1 MSGGTPT
8 AGGLMR
14 QRHSQGYASS
24 SGDDLEDDASSRI
37 RTQSPRAQL
46 PPKFSETRTW
56 IEVLENVI
64 WLGSAVF
71 IIYLGDWHSN
81 LIYILIHDG
90 RIKRIPLYLG
100 LFGVSLNVA
109 YFVYTSMLVFGVR
122 KSSER
127 WEFSSIDALPY
138 LTTVGLLS
146 FCLFCFALWPIW
158 SFLTLPLVFTLFMA
172 GMVILPY
179 MVLGTFKQQQPSDMF
194 RID

>member
-24 SGDDLEDDASSRI
+24 GDDLEDDACSR
-37 RTQSPRAQL
+37 PR
-46 PPKFSETRTW
+46 PHSPKFPSTRTW
-56 IEVLENVI
+56 IEVLENVLWI
-64 WLGSAVF
+64 ASAVF
-71 IIYLGDWHSN
+71 IIYLGDWHYN
-81 LIYILIHDG
+81 LIYILFHDG
-90 RIKRIPLYLG
+90 RIRRTPLYFG
-100 LFGVSLNVA
+100 LFGVSLNVGF
-109 YFVYTSMLVFGVR
+109 FVYTSMLVWGVR

-127 WEFSSIDALPY
+127 WELSSTDALPY
-138 LTTVGLLS
+138 VTTVGLVS

-179 MVLGTFKQQQPSDMF
+179 MVLGRFAQQPSDMF

>member
-24 SGDDLEDDASSRI
+24 GDDLEDDACSRGV
-37 RTQSPRAQL
+37 RPQSP
-46 PPKFSETRTW
+46 KFPVMRTW
-56 IEVLENVI
+56 VEVLENILWIASV
-64 WLGSAVF
+64 SF

-81 LIYILIHDG
+81 LIYILVHDG
-90 RIKRIPLYLG
+90 RIRRIPLYLG

-109 YFVYTSMLVFGVR
+109 CFVYTSMLVWGVR

-127 WEFSSIDALPY
+127 WELSSTDALPY
-138 LTTVGLLS
+138 VTIVGLVS

-158 SFLTLPLVFTLFMA
+158 SFLTFPLVFTLFMA
-172 GMVILPY
+172 CMVILPY
-179 MVLGTFKQQQPSDMF
+179 MVLGTFKQQQQPSDMF